1 MTRLTKDLR
10 LSIANAAVDHSFNP
24 KAEALK
30 VAEDALARE
39 AYAFVISDAEV
50 KAAEA
55 MPSNWYR
62 RDPCLR
68 FNVGGYTL
76 RLQLIGDGVPVPY
89 RAKGEEYGG
98 YHCGN
103 LGSIPAGDLCD
114 RIREHAQAVEALKAE
129 RRTAFRA
136 VFSMLEGVTTLKR
149 LAEVWPDGEQ
159 FYKHYS
165 STPAASLPAV
175 RVDEINAMLGIAA

>member
-10 LSIANAAVDHSFNP
+10 TTIASAAVAHSFDP
-24 KAEALK
+24 RAETLK

-39 AYAFVISDAEV
+39 AYAFVIPAAEV

-76 RLQLIGDGVPVPY
+76 RLQMIGDGVPVPY
-89 RAKGEEYGG
+89 QAKGEAHGG
-98 YHCGN
+98 YHCGS

-114 RIREHAQAVEALKAE
+114 RIREHAQNVEALKGE

-136 VFSMLEGVTTLKR
+136 VFNMLDGVTTLKR

-159 FYKHYS
+159 FYKQYGA
-165 STPAASLPAV
+165 TPAAGLPAV